1 MAAFLHEETS
11 MAAIL
16 YDNDS
21 GDELGTIAES
31 DLRFLIDNL
40 EEETSDD
47 RDYYLRPETLV
58 MLAERGGSEAL
69 MSILSGALGD
79 REGLEIRWQREL

>member
-1 MAAFLHEETS
+1 MAIT
-11 MAAIL
+11 L

-21 GDELGTIAES
+21 GKALGGISES

-47 RDYYLRPETLV
+47 QDYYLRPETV
-58 MLAERGGSEAL
+58 AMLGERGGSEAL
-69 MSILSGALGD
+69 MALLRTALGE
-79 REGLEIRWQREL
+79 REGVEIRWQKTD

>member
-1 MAAFLHEETS
+1 MAVT
-11 MAAIL
+11 L

-21 GDELGTIAES
+21 GAAIGDISES

-47 RDYYLRPETLV
+47 RDYYLRPETV
-58 MLAERGGSEAL
+58 AMLEERGGSAAL
-69 MSILSGALGD
+69 IQLLRSAMGD
-79 REGLEIRWQREL
+79 REGVEVRWQR